1 MSGSAPS
8 AVPVVDPMVA
18 MNAQVAHMNAQGQIM
33 HDEIAALRVRLHD
46 TEAERVRLMNAQ
58 QSSVVRAVSAPTV
71 HRPKIPLP
79 AVFAGTIG
87 SGVEAFIQGMQRQFS
102 YQPELFRDEASKVEY
117 ASNYLIGS
125 AIQWYTTRKDE
136 LAGSANGPTS
146 FASWAQLVNEMRARF
161 QPISSAVH
169 ARQSLDA
176 YQQLGSI
183 QNYID
188 HFYSCMTFI
197 GDMSVSDQLHN
208 FIKGLKKDIKREV
221 IRADPQTIGEAVACA
236 SKAELYNAL
245 GSQQSQSTGRNG
257 GNNRYPS
264 KPYSSA
270 SSNSFNG
277 STAMD
282 VNLTEQDDED
292 VDDAASTPPTSR
304 RELAMLAKIAELSTQ
319 AKVQSS
325 LLALF
330 GQNKSSSKPSFAG
343 KSSGDA
349 RVPNISKA
357 DYARCRAE
365 GRCLKCRKAGH
376 VARDCTNPQSTNW

>member
-1 MSGSAPS
+1 MSGSIPS

-46 TEAERVRLMNAQ
+46 TEAERVRLMNAA
-58 QSSVVRAVSAPTV
+58 QSSVSRAVSAPTV

-79 AVFAGTIG
+79 AVFAGAIG

-102 YQPELFRDEASKVEY
+102 YQPEMFRDEASKVEY
-117 ASNYLIGS
+117 ASNYLVGS

-221 IRADPQTIGEAVACA
+221 IRAGPQTIGDAVACA

-245 GSQQSQSTGRNG
+245 GSQQSQPSGRNG
-257 GNNRYPS
+257 GNIRYPNKS
-264 KPYSSA
+264 YSGN
-270 SSNSFNG
+270 SSSSHNG
-277 STAMD
+277 SAMED
-282 VNLTEQDDED
+282 VNLTEQSED
-292 VDDAASTPPTSR
+292 VDESASTPPTSQ
-304 RELAMLAKIAELSTQ
+304 RELAMLARIAELSTQ

-330 GQNKSSSKPSFAG
+330 GQNKSSGKSPFAG

-349 RVPNISKA
+349 RRVPNISKA

-365 GRCLKCRKAGH
+365 GRCLNCRKAGH
-376 VARDCTNPQSTNW
+376 VARDCTNPQSSNW